1 VNTGTQH
8 LHRWSFNHRPAGFLS
23 NNSQETRKFRKT
35 SLSRA
40 KLTTSGEDA
49 AENIMAAT
57 SACGPA
63 KRIPMQQRDPIMLLI
78 VTPLN
83 VRLIRFSEAF
93 LPDCR
98 TSPKLQ

>member
-1 VNTGTQH
+1 MLLTTQ
-8 LHRWSFNHRPAGFLS
+8 LIIKKGRYQTEPKMDRNA
-23 NNSQETRKFRKT
+23 

-49 AENIMAAT
+49 EENIMVAT
-57 SACGPA
+57 SACRPA
-63 KRIPMQQRDPIMLLI
+63 KRIPEQERDPMMLLN

-83 VRLIRFSEAF
+83 VRLIRFSEAS

-98 TSPKLQ
+98 ISLTLQ